1 MQELDESIDE
11 FESFDETSYNISED
25 IINKVYNSN
34 DFISKPIKSLQCTL
48 NDDIIIFFH
57 SFGYDCCSK
66 IFNICNA
73 DENTVLYASGS
84 YIHMLD
90 INTRKLSFR
99 KCAGNGGIGHIAKNP
114 ILNHISVGENCT
126 NPLIIVYEWPTFEV
140 ISVLRGGTKQ
150 QYNWLTYSQNGKYL
164 CSQGGEPDNTISI
177 WDWEKSRII
186 LRTKSHSQDV
196 YVCHFSNYISDHLTT
211 AGSGHIKF
219 WKMVQTFTG
228 LKLQG
233 RLGRFG
239 KTEISNVIGTYSMP
253 DEKVISGCEWGNIL
267 VWDEELIK
275 IQVMRKGRKPCHSE
289 PIIMFLYSEANMEL
303 TSVSKDGTVKSWYY
317 YTVNMADPPEKD
329 RVIEIEPSFT
339 LTIEDDI
346 GRAKIMG
353 LCKVNDDINSFDYFL
368 QDGNGGIWLA
378 DIEVSAN
385 AKPLRRLA
393 KFHGDIITSL
403 QPSPTDYYI
412 ATTSLDGWFHLYD
425 IVNKNLIFTH
435 NFQTPITS
443 LIWLPLKVAT
453 GESIF
458 VAGFKN
464 GLLKIFLVPLK
475 EIVNGELINLTLLQV
490 TKPHTNSVNHLKT
503 NNNNK
508 IIVSGSEDCSVFV
521 YKLIRNPF
529 KLEPVGFY
537 PFPGSITFICWKPSQ
552 KSTALISCASGHIAE
567 ISFPTSRPLY
577 TKESFLLRLE
587 PKIIETKS
595 IKSEIIRNQFIKKLN
610 EKKKEKKNRKREKL
624 KILKENNPGVEIDEE
639 LYFQDSEEDEEPPK
653 IYVPPVPN
661 PIIFAVYSPNENTV
675 WVSIDGYDSGYLYEY
690 DINSSKLINFSL
702 IPDKIDQPLSSAL
715 IYQSKLI
722 VILLMGFTNGRIR
735 LTNIQTKHFLNLE
748 DYIEHSMH
756 DNITG
761 KIKGLY
767 FSHDYRLLYSFGDD
781 GNIFCYH
788 FHCNHTDESKCS
800 LQVVELPS
808 KPELQEK
815 DIINTKEDIKDSL
828 EERKINKEKW
838 KALNMANKEKHKL
851 RESLLELKLKFK
863 NIQKKNMALPE
874 SLQLPH
880 SYFEL
885 DERITL
891 SIYDEAKLQMDILRS
906 KLAFDLEKKELGLK
920 KVKDYFVKSVLTPSF
935 EIQGISKINVKT
947 IKHKTHK
954 EIYGK
959 LLETLLSKKHPKRKR
974 RKSTIIEKFTDDTVH
989 KLAEWEVFLRN
1000 VREIYDSLPKYIR
1013 KAIDKYAKRKNFE
1026 KTEKIKM
1033 HDLEM
1038 KKPDITKFD
1047 TEEEIL
1053 IDVARSTIGNLN
1065 LKSSSTYK
1073 VPQDDIIL
1081 MEDKYDEYLDVQ
1093 EEIYCCFAN
1102 GRAYVISGRVIRK
1115 LYCCCQGE
1123 LYTHNILYQFN
1134 NRSLYDTYTGH
1145 HCQYLYNFN
1154 IVHIFICFI
1163 FCKLLS
1169 RYPLPNVIV
1178 VVVVSRPVCRN
1189 LSGSLP
1195 FEPPLWYFGCVRT
1208 ANINLFFSCVSFN
1221 NVLIQQG
1228 IGHFRGRDSHL
1239 RMSPIRDWIFKLK
1252 SEFNKK
1258 IFELKKQKIDLIQD
1272 YKKFLI
1278 DIQTIQNELNDPN
1291 LVLPN
1296 DFPTITNDDDFQ
1308 LKTSEETCITHHCV
1322 DHEYLLI
1329 YPEKSPIYLKQTKY
1343 ALIEKCQI
1351 KSSFLENQIKIMRE
1365 KKLRY
1370 KHKCLHE
1377 LIFTKIE
1384 MFDNHLAELE
1394 TERIAVV
1401 LRIKFLE
1408 LFALTL
1414 EEELLILNDYDLLED
1429 EYSYDVY
1436 IITEKQ
1442 NELSAQIIN
1451 IEEDIRRNYKIIENK
1466 NKEAIDVNNLFEIEI
1481 RNNSFAKHLRK
1492 IFKKKFKPTR
1502 VKLDDDDDTD
1512 SSSSDESDDSDSDS
1526 NDDGS
1531 IDSATLFGQMMFDE
1545 NVLPE
1550 GCDPKMFTLTFE
1562 LRSKRYEIEQCIENV
1577 YNSIDLLKKKLRVKY
1592 AELDV
1597 VNQELQIKIEKLD
1610 AFRIEKKLKL
1620 NDVETTIILNKNQM
1634 NEAKVLSKSVL
1645 LYGNIMQNITTRVST
1660 LEKERKDVK
1669 ESYKKLILHSKRLRI
1684 DLHHMEENYKKYQ
1697 IAIKDVMMK
1706 KFKMLINLDNMEM
1719 TVIKYMITK
1728 AKYNA
1733 SDLKEQFNKEIDI
1746 LKEQFKKKEEFL
1758 MNVLKINTSKTITFA
1773 ALQEN
1778 IRQLQQD
1785 IDLQHN
1791 KSKSIQGITSNT
1803 NVYVA
1808 DIVKL
1813 KDILNELIT
1822 QKMDISKEIDA
1833 LKYKGKM
1840 FPPIVKSST
1849 DKMKSEIPKVIDSQF
1864 ITTEVEE
1871 EESDE
1876 FCFDDYENEYNIEFD
1891 LQFKKSTSSKRLSIN
1906 CNESSK
1912 LEKQYSHTSFE
1923 STEEKFAEKDWISYE
1938 DDIIHDEGLSKS
1950 VIEELDQME
1959 KKLSSDEESD
1969 LILEVDQNESAHKL
1983 STSFNN
1989 LSTTLN
1995 DKNNEY
2001 DNESYFE

>member
-935 EIQGISKINVKT
+935 EIQGISSKINVKT

-959 LLETLLSKKHPKRKR
+959 LLETLLSKKHPKRNSENLSFERR

-1093 EEIYCCFAN
+1093 EE
-1102 GRAYVISGRVIRK
+1102 
-1115 LYCCCQGE
+1115 
-1123 LYTHNILYQFN
+1123 
-1134 NRSLYDTYTGH
+1134 
-1145 HCQYLYNFN
+1145 
-1154 IVHIFICFI
+1154 
-1163 FCKLLS
+1163 
-1169 RYPLPNVIV
+1169 
-1178 VVVVSRPVCRN
+1178 
-1189 LSGSLP
+1189 
-1195 FEPPLWYFGCVRT
+1195 
-1208 ANINLFFSCVSFN
+1208 
-1221 NVLIQQG
+1221 
-1228 IGHFRGRDSHL
+1228 
-1239 RMSPIRDWIFKLK
+1239 IFKLK